1 MSLFRYISSLSTTF
15 IHLQNIFKIY
25 KSSPV
30 TRTESMEFTC
40 IQAASWWSTPT
51 APFSVGHWWAK
62 RTITVFGGEL
72 NPMESYYESNIWD
85 LENWSCIRFPPKNLP
100 RIWCLNSKACRGLHK
115 NTVCKWKLLKTIY
128 ILHINTWIG
137 SVSHHGC
144 PSQVP
149 HRVKH
154 MLQVLAALS
163 PSSQINLC
171 WRYTIHI
178 LTVFMCIL

>member
-1 MSLFRYISSLSTTF
+1 MRLLHFRLKELSDTTPIQLFLPSKWQVLEVSKLMSLFRYISSLSTTF

-128 ILHINTWIG
+128 TAYKYLNWV
-137 SVSHHGC
+137 SVTSWL
-144 PSQVP
+144 P
-149 HRVKH
+149 
-154 MLQVLAALS
+154 
-163 PSSQINLC
+163 
-171 WRYTIHI
+171 
-178 LTVFMCIL
+178 